1 MSVEPIV
8 ADPITTEII
17 RNAFVS
23 CAEDMNAT
31 LIRSS
36 YSPIIYEG
44 KDCAVAILD
53 EEGGVLGQSLGCR
66 SSSAIS
72 RCA

>member
-1 MSVEPIV
+1 MTETTTAAL

-23 CAEDMNAT
+23 CAQDMNAT

-36 YSPIIYEG
+36 
-44 KDCAVAILD
+44 
-53 EEGGVLGQSLGCR
+53 
-66 SSSAIS
+66 
-72 RCA
+72 